1 MSFLLKWGA
10 GAVCIQSVVDTLV
23 DMKTRESLDE
33 SDLTDDSKK
42 LISQTVGEDSFNVIV
57 ALAGPADIIS
67 TNETAPTD
75 AEVKTEEVDLGWKKT
90 GENFDDPWTKVKK
103 IPKVS
108 KKISKEFTIE
118 ILAEDDLM
126 TKLSLKERLVAKVY
140 TSRIVFPLVDF
151 DVSVD
156 DETAERLLID
166 LDYVPGKALP
176 ESYAKDF
183 DMLTDESFSRIFFAG
198 MGSVLLAKQ
207 EKVSDSKHGPFVVDM
222 PLQGLA
228 IRDAKKFRGYGARI
242 HFSADRIVTAIY
254 DYGKAEEFLPGEVGW
269 AAAKMLARASAFLL
283 VTAREHLIWTHFL
296 VSNGATREKTLHL
309 PPNHP
314 IRRLLTVFTY
324 GATEVNVNAY
334 NTLVPNTCILHRSTS
349 LKYESMKDVFASSF
363 TSCTIFEP
371 FSERSYNP
379 ALQKLIDEGKF
390 PYASEGEEYYEI
402 VRKFVHDWLEKA
414 GDAATDA
421 QATAFYNGMKES
433 TKGQAYEIPEMSEP
447 NAMVNLLSSIIFT
460 VTAYH
465 ELVGH
470 VVDYTILPSKAGF
483 RLNKK
488 DPLHIDLQ
496 SFLYTEAVA
505 ASTSTRMPQLM
516 SSFPNYFSAG
526 GAPSWERDVWNTFQ
540 ADLQSQSTKVQ
551 RDDAEREVEFKYF
564 DPAHFECSVS
574 V

>member
-10 GAVCIQSVVDTLV
+10 GAICLQSVVDTLV
-23 DMKTRESLDE
+23 DMKTRESLEE

-42 LISQTVGEDSFNVIV
+42 LISQTVGEDSFNVII

-67 TNETAPTD
+67 TNETAPTE
-75 AEVKTEEVDLGWKKT
+75 AEVKTEEVDLGWEKT
-90 GENFDDPWTKVKK
+90 GENFNDPWTKVKK
-103 IPKVS
+103 IPKIS
-108 KKISKEFTIE
+108 KKISNEFTIE

-126 TKLSLKERLVAKVY
+126 TELSLKERLVAKVY

-176 ESYAKDF
+176 ESYTKDF

-198 MGSVLLAKQ
+198 MGSVLLVKQ

-228 IRDAKKFRGYGARI
+228 IRDTKKFREYGARI
-242 HFSADRIVTAIY
+242 HFSADRLVAAIY
-254 DYGKAEEFLPGEVGW
+254 DYGKAKEFLPGEVGW
-269 AAAKMLARASAFLL
+269 AAAKMLARTSAFLL
-283 VTAREHLIWTHFL
+283 MTAREHLIWTHFL
-296 VSNGATREKTLHL
+296 VSNVATREKTLHL

-363 TSCTIFEP
+363 TSSTIFEP
-371 FSERSYNP
+371 ISERNYNP

-402 VRKFVHDWLEKA
+402 VRKFVHDWLKQA

-433 TKGQAYEIPEMSEP
+433 TKGQAYEMPEMSQP
-447 NAMVNLLSSIIFT
+447 NAMVNMLSSIIFT

-465 ELVGH
+465 ELIGH
-470 VVDYTILPSKAGF
+470 IVDYTILPSKAGF

-496 SFLYTEAVA
+496 SFLYTEAIT

-516 SSFPNYFSAG
+516 SSFPNFFSVG
-526 GAPSWERDVWNTFQ
+526 GAPVWERDVWNTFQ

-551 RDDAEREVEFKYF
+551 EDDAAREVEFKYF